1 MSLTL
6 VGIAGVAALMLLLFV
21 FGMPVSFAMALVGF
35 CGFTYITNVTAGV
48 NMVSSQIW
56 SVFSNYGLTVIPLFV
71 FMGQIAFYSGVNEKL
86 YQAAYKWVGHI
97 RGGIAMAT
105 IMACAAFSAICGSNT
120 ATAATMTTV
129 AFPQMSRFR
138 YAPMLSTGSIACGST
153 LGVVI
158 PPSVVL
164 IIIGLSTEQSI
175 ARLFYGGIGAGI
187 LLCLLLLFTV
197 YAVCRLHPTWGPAG
211 PKTGFKDRMR
221 SLSGAVEMLILF
233 FLIMTGLYA
242 GYFTPSEAGGAGAF
256 FAVAISLIQR
266 SLSWKNFVLAVKD
279 TLRVSCMVIMLITG
293 AMILGKFLTLT
304 RIPFNMASWVATLSV
319 PGPVILGVIFLMY
332 AVGGAIMDALALL
345 LITIPIFFPVAQGL
359 GCDPVWFAVLITVV
373 TTLGAV
379 TPPVGATTYVVS
391 GMAKGS
397 TLKEVFAGVTYF
409 LPAYI
414 ICIALLMTF
423 PWIIT
428 FLPQLI

>member
-6 VGIAGVAALMLLLFV
+6 VGILGIVALMLLLFV

-35 CGFTYITNVTAGV
+35 AGFSYILNFNAGV
-48 NMVSSQIW
+48 NMVSQELW
-56 SVFSNYGLTVIPLFV
+56 SVFSSYGLTVIPLFV
-71 FMGQIAFYSGVNEKL
+71 FMGQIAFYSGVNERL
-86 YQAAYKWVGHI
+86 YKAAYKWVGHI

-105 IMACAAFSAICGSNT
+105 IMACAAFAAICGSNT

-129 AFPQMSRFR
+129 AFPQMTGFR
-138 YAPMLSTGSIACGST
+138 YKPSLSTGAISCGST

-175 ARLFYGGIGAGI
+175 ARLFYGGIGAGL
-187 LLCLLLLFTV
+187 LLCILLLLTV
-197 YAVCRLHPTWGPAG
+197 YVACRLNPEWGPAG
-211 PKTGFKDRMR
+211 PKAGMAERFR
-221 SLSGAVEMLILF
+221 SLSGGIEMLVLF

-256 FAVAISLIQR
+256 FAVVISLVQR
-266 SLSWKNFVLAVKD
+266 SLSWKNFVNAIQD
-279 TLRVSCMVIMLITG
+279 TLRVSCMVILLVAG

-304 RIPFNMASWVATLSV
+304 RIPYDIASWVAGLSV
-319 PGPVILGVIFLMY
+319 PGPVVLTVIFAIY
-332 AVGGAIMDALALL
+332 AFGGAIMDALALL
-345 LITIPIFFPVAQGL
+345 LITIPIFFPVAREM

-373 TTLGAV
+373 TTAGAV
-379 TPPVGATTYVVS
+379 TPPVGATTYVVA

-397 TLKEVFAGVTYF
+397 SLEEVFKGVSYF
-409 LPAYI
+409 LPAYV
-414 ICIALLMTF
+414 ICIALLMAF

-428 FLPQLI
+428 FLPGLL

>member
-6 VGIAGVAALMLLLFV
+6 VGILGILILMLLLFV
-21 FGMPVSFAMALVGF
+21 VGMPVSFAMALVGF
-35 CGFTYITNVTAGV
+35 GGFAYITNVNAGL
-48 NMVSSQIW
+48 NMVSTELW
-56 SVFSNYGLTVIPLFV
+56 SVYSKYGLTVIPLFV

-105 IMACAAFSAICGSNT
+105 ILACSAFAAICGSNT

-129 AFPQMSRFR
+129 AFPQMSRFNYR
-138 YAPMLSTGSIACGST
+138 PMLSTGAIACGST

-175 ARLFYGGIGAGI
+175 AKLFYGGIGAGI
-187 LLCLLLLFTV
+187 LLCLLLAATV
-197 YAVCRLHPTWGPAG
+197 FVICRLNPSWGPAG
-211 PKTGFKDRMR
+211 PKSPMSEKIR
-221 SLSGAVEMLILF
+221 SLSGAVEMMILF
-233 FLIMTGLYA
+233 FLIMTGLYV

-256 FAVAISLIQR
+256 FAVVISLVQR
-266 SLSWKNFVLAVKD
+266 SLSWKNFVKAVQD
-279 TLRVSCMVIMLITG
+279 TLRVSCMVILLIAG

-304 RIPFNMASWVATLSV
+304 RIPFNMATWVADLPV
-319 PGPVILGVIFLMY
+319 PGVVILAVIFLMY

-345 LITIPIFFPVAQGL
+345 LITIPIFFPVATEL

-379 TPPVGATTYVVS
+379 TPPVGATTYVVA
-391 GMAKGS
+391 GMAKETS
-397 TLKEVFAGVTYF
+397 LKEVFKGVCFF
-409 LPAYI
+409 LPAYV
-414 ICIALLMTF
+414 ICIALLMLF

-428 FLPQLI
+428 FLPARL